1 MIMGEMGRV
10 IEFPRHRREP
20 EPLLTM
26 RDLVERYQ
34 MSERW
39 FRYRLA
45 EGMPAHRWGG
55 RWRFRAS
62 EVEAWMEARGAS

>member
-1 MIMGEMGRV
+1 VSEGGRV

-62 EVEAWMEARGAS
+62 EVEAWMEARDGS

>member
-1 MIMGEMGRV
+1 L

-20 EPLLTM
+20 EPLLPM

-34 MSERW
+34 MSACW

-55 RWRFRAS
+55 RWRFSAS
-62 EVEAWMEARGAS
+62 EVEAWIEARGGS

>member
-26 RDLVERYQ
+26 RDLVERY
-34 MSERW
+34 
-39 FRYRLA
+39 
-45 EGMPAHRWGG
+45 
-55 RWRFRAS
+55 
-62 EVEAWMEARGAS
+62 

>member
-1 MIMGEMGRV
+1 MSGQV
-10 IEFPRHRREP
+10 IRFPGGPGGVER

-26 RDLVERYQ
+26 RDLVERYK

-39 FRYRLA
+39 FRYRLV

-55 RWRFRAS
+55 RLRFRAS
-62 EVEAWMEARGAS
+62 EIEAWMDSRDAS

>member
-1 MIMGEMGRV
+1 MSEMGRV
-10 IEFPRHRREP
+10 IEFPRDRREP

-26 RDLVERYQ
+26 RNLVERYQ

-55 RWRFRAS
+55 RWRAS

>member
-1 MIMGEMGRV
+1 MSEPARIVDLDAYRA
-10 IEFPRHRREP
+10 RREP
-20 EPLLTM
+20 EPLLKM
-26 RDLVERYQ
+26 RDLVDRYQ

-55 RWRFRAS
+55 QWRFKAS
-62 EVEAWMEARGAS
+62 EVERWMEQRNAS

>member
-1 MIMGEMGRV
+1 MGERVRV
-10 IEFPRHRREP
+10 IPFPRHRREP
-20 EPLLTM
+20 EALLTM

-45 EGMPAHRWGG
+45 EGMPAHRWGAQ
-55 RWRFRAS
+55 WRFRAS
-62 EVEAWMEARGAS
+62 EIEVWMEDRDAS